1 MRAFN
6 KTSFLRRFL
15 PALGLATALVA
26 GGTANADDTAVAPEP
41 TARNLE
47 ARAEP
52 ADTERDKA
60 LADLQS
66 GLQSIWAGANLRLGT
81 TAVYVV
87 DAETGEPLYNV
98 HDSDALNPASNVKLI
113 STGTVL
119 ATLGPDWRFQTH
131 VLGSAADDSG
141 TIHGGLY
148 LYGNYDPTLGPLA
161 LEELATEL
169 RAKGITRVVGD
180 IVLDD
185 SLTRDT
191 LALSKVRIT
200 VRGTAAG
207 KPAAV
212 EVWPASNLVSITSN
226 RVRSKNAGRSQVR
239 VSSSL
244 VEATLEGEQPRI
256 DVNIRGTIRKGHT
269 RVLHVPIRLRSTFT
283 GSALQRALQDSGIV
297 VDGSVR
303 LASFSDFNQEEGRAG
318 RIPFPLVTHHSRD
331 IASLVKRVNKRS
343 LNHLSDR
350 LVMSAAR
357 SVYGGPL
364 EMSSA
369 VTLMKNWLTTIGID
383 AESVV
388 LDSGSGLSYQT
399 QLSAKQIVTVLRAAG
414 GYVQGA
420 TPGPRAVQSFRESL
434 ALGGVDGTLRRR
446 FRVPGSKVEGR
457 VQGKTGT
464 LTRVIALSGFIT
476 REDGRSLC
484 FSIVTNGH
492 HNHRKRTVRLEHE
505 HMVAELDAFLG
516 ETPIATGPVEAT
528 SIATVPRA
536 STHTDVAE
544 ATPAL
549 P

>member
-1 MRAFN
+1 
-6 KTSFLRRFL
+6 
-15 PALGLATALVA
+15 LAS
-26 GGTANADDTAVAPEP
+26 GTAGADDTAVAPEA
-41 TARNLE
+41 TARHLDASVE
-47 ARAEP
+47 A
-52 ADTERDKA
+52 ADTGRDKA

-87 DAETGEPLYNV
+87 DAENGEPLYNV

-131 VLGSAADDSG
+131 VLGSAADASG
-141 TIHGGLY
+141 VIHGGLY
-148 LYGNYDPTLGPLA
+148 LHGNYDPTLGPVA
-161 LEELATEL
+161 LEELATQL
-169 RAKGITRVVGD
+169 RAQGVTRVVGD

-200 VRGTAAG
+200 VRGEAAG
-207 KPAAV
+207 KPASV
-212 EVWPASNLVSITSN
+212 EVWPASNLVSVASN

-244 VEATLEGEQPRI
+244 IEATLEGEQPRI
-256 DVNIRGTIRKGHT
+256 DVSIRGTIRKGHT

-283 GSALQRALQDSGIV
+283 GSALQRALQDSGII
-297 VDGSVR
+297 VDGAVR
-303 LASFSDFNQEEGRAG
+303 LASFSEFNQEEGRGG
-318 RIPFPLVTHHSRD
+318 RIPFPLATHQSRD

-364 EMSSA
+364 EMLSA
-369 VTLMKNWLTTIGID
+369 VALMKNWLTTIGID

-414 GYVQGA
+414 GYAPGA
-420 TPGPRAVQSFRESL
+420 TPSPRAVQSFRESL

-446 FRVPGSKVEGR
+446 FRLPGAKVEGR

-492 HNHRKRTVRLEHE
+492 RNHRKRTVRLEHE

-516 ETPIATGPVEAT
+516 EIPSAT
-528 SIATVPRA
+528 SPVDVTGLAATPKTRGG
-536 STHTDVAE
+536 TDVAE
-544 ATPAL
+544 AAPAG